1 MGIAE
6 ICQFTLL
13 QTPLHPLILIVS
25 YLLFVLKLGPIWMKN
40 RQQFEMKKVLMLYN
54 TSQIFFNASLFVE
67 LVPLLFKLNLFC
79 GPIEKSELTMYSTLM
94 VLCYK
99 YILLKV
105 YDMVETGFF
114 VLRKSHRQITF
125 LHVYHHVVIFGT
137 SWICAKYFLESR
149 KYPLGPILV
158 FGVWNTFVHSLMY
171 TYYLLSINGSLR
183 QLWWKKCITLLQLAQ
198 HSTML
203 VTTAVDAIN
212 DKCPY
217 PMHMQLVGLINFS
230 LMVYLFSRFY
240 LEAYCAKNKNF
251 DRIGASGM
259 LLTLPR
265 NHSE

>member
-1 MGIAE
+1 M
-6 ICQFTLL
+6 
-13 QTPLHPLILIVS
+13 
-25 YLLFVLKLGPIWMKN
+25 
-40 RQQFEMKKVLMLYN
+40 
-54 TSQIFFNASLFVE
+54 
-67 LVPLLFKLNLFC
+67 PLLFKLNLFC

-105 YDMVETGFF
+105 YDMVETVNPSTLGDISTYNRDVFFQGFF

-183 QLWWKKCITLLQLAQ
+183 QLWWKKCITLLQLVCTLL
-198 HSTML
+198 HLHLEYIHVWYFRLSTL
-203 VTTAVDAIN
+203 R
-212 DKCPY
+212 C
-217 PMHMQLVGLINFS
+217 
-230 LMVYLFSRFY
+230 
-240 LEAYCAKNKNF
+240 
-251 DRIGASGM
+251 
-259 LLTLPR
+259 LLPLPLTQ
-265 NHSE
+265 